1 MGKVVKYCSSCDEGF
16 AERFGFCPVCGETL
30 SAYEMNPV
38 TENGSAP
45 VEAASAEA
53 AAAET
58 FYEAAAPETSET
70 HYEAPAPEA
79 AEPEFQANDAVEEE
93 IEAPVEE
100 EPVPPTVSIP
110 AAAATSVFASQP
122 MYADEPRRMT
132 VTPEALDGGYYITVI
147 EEKNS
152 KQRNMLLLGSAVF
165 CMTVALVATIWSIFD
180 KSLDIGAIDDGRLFS
195 AVIVDDPMITEE
207 MKEEKKKDKEDGGG
221 GGGGKEEPDPV
232 NQGDLVDQT
241 KNPVRPPDVK
251 VPRLENPSLELP
263 PPSTEGNMKFKK
275 NFDRWGDPNSKFA
288 GLSNGPGSGGGVGTG
303 FGTGQGSGR
312 GTGTGSGSGSG
323 YGSGNGD
330 GNGDG
335 DGDGGGSGGPPPKVA
350 AVTTPLQILAKP
362 KATYTD
368 AARTNNVQGSVRL
381 KITLLAS
388 GAVGSITPV
397 TRLPHGLT
405 EQAIAAARQIRFK
418 PKMINGVPQSVVVT
432 FDYGFN
438 IY

>member
-1 MGKVVKYCSSCDEGF
+1 MGKVVKYCGSCDEGF
-16 AERFGFCPVCGETL
+16 AERFGFCPVCGDTL

-38 TENGSAP
+38 NENGSAP
-45 VEAASAEA
+45 VEAASVV

-58 FYEAAAPETSET
+58 FYEA
-70 HYEAPAPEA
+70 EAP
-79 AEPEFQANDAVEEE
+79 
-93 IEAPVEE
+93 EAPVEE
-100 EPVPPTVSIP
+100 FHSADAVEDEIEEPVEEDPVPPTVSIP
-110 AAAATSVFASQP
+110 AAAATSIFASQP
-122 MYADEPRRMT
+122 MYADEPRMT

-152 KQRNMLLLGSAVF
+152 KQRNMLLLGSAVL
-165 CMTVALVATIWSIFD
+165 CLSVALVATIWSIFD
-180 KSLDIGAIDDGRLFS
+180 KALDIGAIDDGRLFS
-195 AVIVDDPMITEE
+195 AVIVDDPMVTEE
-207 MKEEKKKDKEDGGG
+207 IKEEKKKDKDDGGG
-221 GGGGKEEPDPV
+221 GGGGREEKDPV

-251 VPRLENPSLELP
+251 VDRLTNPSLELP

-275 NFDRWGDPNSKFA
+275 NFDRWGDPNSKFG
-288 GLSNGPGSGGGVGTG
+288 GLSNGPGTGGGIGTG
-303 FGTGQGSGR
+303 VGTGQGSGR
-312 GTGTGSGSGSG
+312 GTGTGSGTGSG

-330 GNGDG
+330 GNGDV
-335 DGDGGGSGGPPPKVA
+335 DGEGGGGNSGPPPKVEA
-350 AVTTPLQILAKP
+350 KTTPLQIISKP

-418 PKMINGVPQSVVVT
+418 PKLINGVPQSVVVT

>member
-1 MGKVVKYCSSCDEGF
+1 MGKVVKYCSTCDEGF
-16 AERFGFCPVCGETL
+16 AERFGFCPVCGDTL

-38 TENGSAP
+38 DGNAVAPVAAAP
-45 VEAASAEA
+45 VEAAG
-53 AAAET
+53 AET
-58 FYEAAAPETSET
+58 FYEAAAPEVV
-70 HYEAPAPEA
+70 
-79 AEPEFQANDAVEEE
+79 EPEFQAADAVDDEF
-93 IEAPVEE
+93 EAPVEE

-110 AAAATSVFASQP
+110 AAAATAAFASQT
-122 MYADEPRRMT
+122 MYADEPRSMT

-152 KQRNMLLLGSAVF
+152 KQRNMLLLGSAVL
-165 CMTVALVATIWSIFD
+165 CLTVALVATVWSIFD
-180 KSLDIGAIDDGRLFS
+180 KALDIGAIDDGRLFS
-195 AVIVDDPMITEE
+195 AVIVDDPMVTEE
-207 MKEEKKKDKEDGGG
+207 IKEEKKKDKDDGGG
-221 GGGGKEEPDPV
+221 GGGGKNEPDPV

-241 KNPVRPPDVK
+241 KHPVRPPDVK
-251 VPRLENPSLELP
+251 VDRLENPSLELP

-288 GLSNGPGSGGGVGTG
+288 GLSNGPGTGGGVGSGT
-303 FGTGQGSGR
+303 GTGQGSGR
-312 GTGTGSGSGSG
+312 GTGTGSGTGSG
-323 YGSGNGD
+323 YGNGNGD

-335 DGDGGGSGGPPPKVA
+335 DGDGGGGSSGPPPKVEA
-350 AVTTPLQILAKP
+350 KTTPLQIISKP

-405 EQAIAAARQIRFK
+405 EQAIAAARQFRFK
-418 PKMINGVPQSVVVT
+418 PKLINGVPQSVVVT

>member
-38 TENGSAP
+38 SENGTGHEEVVP
-45 VEAASAEA
+45 VET

-58 FYEAAAPETSET
+58 FYEAAAPEPVEQ
-70 HYEAPAPEA
+70 EVRA
-79 AEPEFQANDAVEEE
+79 ADAAEEE

-100 EPVPPTVSIP
+100 EPVPPTISIP
-110 AAAATSVFASQP
+110 AAAAATSVFASQP
-122 MYADEPRRMT
+122 MHADEARPMT
-132 VTPEALDGGYYITVI
+132 VTPESLDGGYYITVI
-147 EEKNS
+147 EEKNG
-152 KQRNMLLLGSAVF
+152 KQRNMLLLASAAF
-165 CMTVALVATIWSIFD
+165 CLTMALAATVWSLFD
-180 KSLDIGAIDDGRLFS
+180 KALDVGAIDDGRLFS
-195 AVIVDDPMITEE
+195 AVIVDDPMMTEE
-207 MKEEKKKDKEDGGG
+207 VKQEEKKKDDDDGGG
-221 GGGGKEEPDPV
+221 GGGGREEKDPV
-232 NQGDLVDQT
+232 NQGDLADQT
-241 KNPVRPPDVK
+241 PNPQRPPNVHI
-251 VPRLENPSLELP
+251 PRLENPSLELP

-288 GLSNGPGSGGGVGTG
+288 GLSNGPGTGGGIGTG
-303 FGTGQGSGR
+303 VGTGQGSGR
-312 GTGTGSGSGSG
+312 GTGTGSGTGSG

-335 DGDGGGSGGPPPKVA
+335 DGAGGGSGGPPPKVEA
-350 AVTTPLQILAKP
+350 KTTPLQILAKP

-405 EQAIAAARQIRFK
+405 EQAIAAARQIRFR

>member
-16 AERFGFCPVCGETL
+16 AERFGFCPVCGDTL

-38 TENGSAP
+38 NENGAAP
-45 VEAASAEA
+45 VEAAPVETAPVET

-58 FYEAAAPETSET
+58 FYEPAAPEATVPAF
-70 HYEAPAPEA
+70 EAS
-79 AEPEFQANDAVEEE
+79 DAVEEE
-93 IEAPVEE
+93 IEAPAEE
-100 EPVPPTVSIP
+100 ETVPPTVSIP
-110 AAAATSVFASQP
+110 AAAATTIFASQP
-122 MYADEPRRMT
+122 MYADEPRPMT

-165 CMTVALVATIWSIFD
+165 CLTVALVATVWSIFD
-180 KSLDIGAIDDGRLFS
+180 KALDIGAIDDGRLFS
-195 AVIVDDPMITEE
+195 AVIVDDPMMTEE
-207 MKEEKKKDKEDGGG
+207 VKQEEKKKDDDDGGG
-221 GGGGKEEPDPV
+221 GGGGREEPDPV

-241 KNPVRPPDVK
+241 PNPQRAPNVH
-251 VPRLENPSLELP
+251 VPRLDNPLELP
-263 PPSTEGNMKFKK
+263 PPSTEGNMKFAK
-275 NFDRWGDPNSKFA
+275 NFDRWGDPNSKFQ
-288 GLSNGPGSGGGVGTG
+288 GLSNGPGTGGGIGTG
-303 FGTGQGSGR
+303 VGTGQGSGR
-312 GTGTGSGSGSG
+312 GTGTGSGTGSG

-335 DGDGGGSGGPPPKVA
+335 DGEGGGSRGGPPPTVK
-350 AVTTPLQILAKP
+350 AVTTPLQIISKP

-388 GAVGSITPV
+388 GAIGSITPV

>member
-16 AERFGFCPVCGETL
+16 AERFGFCPVCGSTL
-30 SAYEMNPV
+30 TAYEMNPV
-38 TENGSAP
+38 ANDETIPEETIP
-45 VEAASAEA
+45 VET

-58 FYEAAAPETSET
+58 LYETAATGPSEPVVFAGQID
-70 HYEAPAPEA
+70 EDVVKDS
-79 AEPEFQANDAVEEE
+79 EPEEDE
-93 IEAPVEE
+93 
-100 EPVPPTVSIP
+100 VPPTVAIP
-110 AAAATSVFASQP
+110 AAAAASSVFATPP
-122 MYADEPRRMT
+122 MNADVPRAMH
-132 VTPEALDGGYYITVI
+132 VTPEALDDGYYITVI
-147 EEKNS
+147 EEKNG
-152 KQRNMLLLGSAVF
+152 KQRNLLLLASAAL
-165 CMTVALVATIWSIFD
+165 CLTVALGATVWSIFD
-180 KSLDIGAIDDGRLFS
+180 KALDVGAIDDGRLFS
-195 AVIVDDPMITEE
+195 AVIVDDPMMTEE
-207 MKEEKKKDKEDGGG
+207 VQQEKKDKDKSGGG
-221 GGGGKEEPDPV
+221 GGGGKEQPDPV

-241 KNPVRPPDVK
+241 RHPVRPPDVNTT
-251 VPRLENPSLELP
+251 RMENPSLLLP
-263 PPSTEGNMKFKK
+263 PPSTEGDKKFAK
-275 NFDRWGDPNSKFA
+275 NFDHWGDPNSKFQ
-288 GLSNGPGSGGGVGTG
+288 GLSNGPGSGGGIGTG
-303 FGTGQGSGR
+303 VGTGQGSGR

-335 DGDGGGSGGPPPKVA
+335 DGEGGRGGPPPTVSTI
-350 AVTTPLQILAKP
+350 TTPLQIISKP

-388 GAVGSITPV
+388 GQVGSITPV

-418 PKMINGVPQSVVVT
+418 PKMINGVAQSVVVT

>member
-16 AERFGFCPVCGETL
+16 AERFAFCPVCGDTL

-38 TENGSAP
+38 NGEAAVREETAP
-45 VEAASAEA
+45 VEAAA
-53 AAAET
+53 ADT
-58 FYEAAAPETSET
+58 FYEAAPE
-70 HYEAPAPEA
+70 PAA
-79 AEPEFQANDAVEEE
+79 ADVQAADAVEEE
-93 IEAPVEE
+93 IEAPIEE
-100 EPVPPTVSIP
+100 EEVPPTISIP
-110 AAAATSVFASQP
+110 AAASAASVYASQP
-122 MYADEPRRMT
+122 VYADEPRAMT
-132 VTPEALDGGYYITVI
+132 VTPEAIDGGYYITVI

-165 CMTVALVATIWSIFD
+165 CLTVALIATVWSIFD
-180 KSLDIGAIDDGRLFS
+180 KTLDIGAIDDGRLFS
-195 AVIVDDPMITEE
+195 AVIVDDPMMTEE
-207 MKEEKKKDKEDGGG
+207 VKQEEKKKDKSDGGG

-241 KNPVRPPDVK
+241 KNPIRPPDVK
-251 VPRLENPSLELP
+251 VPRLENPSLTLP
-263 PPSTEGNMKFKK
+263 PPSTEGNMKFAK
-275 NFDRWGDPNSKFA
+275 NFDRWGDPNSKFQ

-303 FGTGQGSGR
+303 VGTGQGRGR
-312 GTGTGSGSGSG
+312 GTGTGSGTGSG

-335 DGDGGGSGGPPPKVA
+335 DGDGDGIGRGGPPPKVEA
-350 AVTTPLQILAKP
+350 KTTPLQILSKP

>member
-16 AERFGFCPVCGETL
+16 AERFGFCPVCGDTL

-38 TENGSAP
+38 SENGAAP
-45 VEAASAEA
+45 VEPAPAEA

-58 FYEAAAPETSET
+58 FYEHAATET
-70 HYEAPAPEA
+70 
-79 AEPEFQANDAVEEE
+79 AEPEFQAADAVEEE
-93 IEAPVEE
+93 IEAPADE

-122 MYADEPRRMT
+122 MYADEPRPMT

-152 KQRNMLLLGSAVF
+152 KQRNMLLLGSAAF
-165 CMTVALVATIWSIFD
+165 CLTVALVAVVWSIFD
-180 KSLDIGAIDDGRLFS
+180 KALDVGAIDDGRLFS
-195 AVIVDDPMITEE
+195 AVIVDDPMVTEE
-207 MKEEKKKDKEDGGG
+207 LKEEKKKDKEDGGG
-221 GGGGKEEPDPV
+221 GGGGKEEPEPV

-241 KNPVRPPDVK
+241 KNPIRPPDVK
-251 VPRLENPSLELP
+251 VPRMDFELQTP
-263 PPSTEGNMKFKK
+263 PPSTEGNMKFAK
-275 NFDRWGDPNSKFA
+275 NFDRWGDPNSKFQ
-288 GLSNGPGSGGGVGTG
+288 GLSNGPGTGGGIGTG
-303 FGTGQGSGR
+303 TGTGQGSGR

-335 DGDGGGSGGPPPKVA
+335 DGVGGGGNPPPPGAIK
-350 AVTTPLQILAKP
+350 AVTTPLQILSKP

-381 KITLLAS
+381 KFTLLAS

-432 FDYGFN
+432 FYYVFN